1 MSSPRWADDAS
12 EQMVATGDK
21 KKKQSLVSR
30 GKALA
35 QAREQRKSEG
45 IELPVK
51 SGRSASNVSVDMLHS
66 HRKSA
71 RASVSHMIDG
81 LDDGTGQLDVDALVE
96 ALTEHATH
104 RRSNKHLRR
113 TIVLILLGMVAVV
126 ATLLATSVL
135 GSQLAKDVRPDPVS
149 GIMVSNDGMP
159 VKSEVP
165 VSYVTLA
172 DLPSRSPSFL
182 NNLRTV
188 TYIKNDVLVTSAIEE
203 LEWVGSD
210 FMTIFLARG
219 SRKIVIN
226 GRTVTLHEDESTF
239 DLSEADGANGARRM
253 LLEVSGHNARAY
265 SMAELLAT
273 AEQLSAG
280 RRLDSSNVLFDL
292 YGLFGGIVASGVS
305 PVTANAEEVELVASD
320 STTPIS
326 IPANSKWDLT
336 LSGGV
341 AATWYLSYNIEAKT
355 ARIQQEASEE
365 GTTRVQEVHGGNF
378 YSYTRADTA
387 AILAALSAAVE
398 SGDADGQVAAEVEA
412 ALLANTNTKS
422 MCSVSVDE
430 KNAAGTDVN
439 WDYEAGLVHPLGGG
453 AGLWQ
458 VGGYFMTTDSSG
470 TPVSIVEGDDNSKIV
485 ATIASVS
492 EFSDDSGLFGGCTA
506 GTDDTFVEAEDDS
519 GRRLLSMTAFQ
530 AWASNTNWCGAGT
543 DTVNTV
549 CPSSGDGDFQADK
562 ACRRHDHGAKSNGII
577 GGMAVRLGCDIDNDL
592 ASSTNN
598 WAAQAIFGSWGLAQT
613 WGCFDHSSYNCWN
626 WASKWWGGYWRY
638 GGYCHGEN
646 VRYGPWRYS
655 GFSHRYGYRAKD
667 KTCSNDLW

>member
-1 MSSPRWADDAS
+1 
-12 EQMVATGDK
+12 MVGNER

-45 IELPVK
+45 IELPK
-51 SGRSASNVSVDMLHS
+51 SGVGSMRGSNVSVDMLHS
-66 HRKSA
+66 HPTIAKSG
-71 RASVSHMIDG
+71 RASVSHMIHG
-81 LDDGTGQLDVDALVE
+81 LDDGEGMLDIDALVE
-96 ALTEHATH
+96 ALTEHAQH
-104 RRSNKHLRR
+104 RRHNKHLKR
-113 TIVLILLGMVAVV
+113 TIVLILLGMVALV

-149 GIMVSNDGMP
+149 GIMMSNDGTP
-159 VKSEVP
+159 VKSETP
-165 VSYVTLA
+165 VAYVTLA

-188 TYIKNDVLVTSAIEE
+188 TYIKNSALVTSAIEE

-239 DLSEADGANGARRM
+239 DLSEAEGANGARRM
-253 LLEVSGHNARAY
+253 LLEVAGHNARAY

-305 PVTANAEEVELVASD
+305 PATANAEEVELVASD
-320 STTPIS
+320 SATPIN
-326 IPANSKWDLT
+326 IPADSKWDLT

-341 AATWYLSYNIEAKT
+341 AATWYLSYNLDSRT
-355 ARIQQEASEE
+355 ARIQQEASED
-365 GTTRVQEVHGGNF
+365 GTTRVQEVHGGKF
-378 YSYTRADTA
+378 YSYSKADTST
-387 AILAALSAAVE
+387 ILAALTAAVE
-398 SGDADGQVAAEVEA
+398 SGEADATVAAEVEA
-412 ALLANTNTKS
+412 SLLANVNTKS
-422 MCSVSVDE
+422 LCTVNVDE
-430 KNAAGTDVN
+430 RNAAGTDVK
-439 WDYEAGLVHPLGGG
+439 WDYEAGLVQPLGGG

-458 VGGYFMTTDSSG
+458 VGGYFITTDSSG

-485 ATIASVS
+485 ATIASVT
-492 EFSDDSGLFGGCTA
+492 ELSDDSGLFQGCQSGA
-506 GTDDTFVEAEDDS
+506 DDAFVQPVDGS
-519 GRRLLSMTAFQ
+519 GRRLLSAWTSFQ

-543 DTVNTV
+543 DIVNTA
-549 CPSSGDGDFQADK
+549 CPSGGDVTADR
-562 ACRRHDHGAKSNGII
+562 ACRRHDHGAKHNGII
-577 GGMAVRLGCDIDNDL
+577 GGMAVRLGCDIDADL
-592 ASSTNN
+592 AGATGN
-598 WAAQAIFGSWGLAQT
+598 WAVQAVFGSWGIAQT
-613 WGCFDHSSYNCWN
+613 WGCYDHGSYNCWN

-638 GGYCHGEN
+638 GGYCSGEFN
-646 VRYGPWRYS
+646 RYGPWRYS
-655 GFSHRYGYRAKD
+655 GFQHRYGYKAKE
-667 KTCSNDLW
+667 KTCGDDIW